1 MASSNARNQ
10 RIPVSPACSDK
21 SHSRI
26 EFASLSACADVSTRN
41 AMLPA
46 HLRKEVSRWPSAS
59 SLHIF
64 MAPANTFHGFLKILA
79 LPFQIGSQSFIEGDG
94 RVLAMALRVFLQLRL
109 AFRLERYH
117 IHNESLGARKAGV
130 KHRS

>member
-1 MASSNARNQ
+1 
-10 RIPVSPACSDK
+10 
-21 SHSRI
+21 
-26 EFASLSACADVSTRN
+26 
-41 AMLPA
+41 
-46 HLRKEVSRWPSAS
+46 
-59 SLHIF
+59 